1 MIEKKRNGTKGNEQ
15 NEDPANDKGK
25 NPHNVD
31 FRHGHVFEYQMVQY
45 HRYNERDAANK
56 VVGMITINDLFMKLF
71 RKKRSIS
78 VNDNK
83 NDDNL
88 VIS

>member
-15 NEDPANDKGK
+15 NEDPSNDKGK

-56 VVGMITINDLFMKLF
+56 DVLKAENTSPSAIAFSGW
-71 RKKRSIS
+71 SS
-78 VNDNK
+78 G
-83 NDDNL
+83 
-88 VIS
+88 